1 VNIRKTALLAALL
14 SAVVIT
20 APASAQVSGIATSDT
35 AVAITRSKA
44 LGNAYQQIVT
54 QYASV
59 VQQLQSK
66 RVEINN
72 LHAQLD
78 INKDKELTQAE
89 IDVATKAK
97 SPLLKQIDIKQ
108 MELNTLQDPIVLAQ
122 LYVVEQIALK
132 YEAAQQAIITA
143 KKIKMILVP
152 NEYAWAADAVDVTA
166 AITAELDKAIPAASI
181 TPPAGYHPSRQIGA
195 LYQQIQQLI
204 NNASQQAQATVRP
217 PEPSPIETEP
227 VDQGARL
234 SGAQA
239 KCAELGFTPGTE
251 KYGNCVLKVSR

>member
-1 VNIRKTALLAALL
+1 MNIRNTALVAALL

-44 LGNAYQQIVT
+44 LGNAYQQIGT

-59 VQQLQSK
+59 VQQLQTK
-66 RVEINN
+66 RQEINN

-78 INKDKELTQAE
+78 TDKDKELTQAE
-89 IDVATKAK
+89 IDVAIKAK
-97 SPLLKQIDIKQ
+97 SPLFAQIDAKQ
-108 MELNTLQDPIVLAQ
+108 KEMSALQDPVILAQ
-122 LYVVEQIALK
+122 LYVIEQIALK
-132 YEAAQQAIITA
+132 YEAAQQAVITA
-143 KKIKMILVP
+143 KKIKMILAP
-152 NEYAWAADAVDVTA
+152 NEYAWAPDAVDVTA
-166 AITAELDKAIPAASI
+166 AITAELDKAVPSVAI
-181 TPPAGYHPSRQIGA
+181 TPPTGWLPARQVGT

-204 NNASQQAQATVRP
+204 NNASQQAQATVRS

-227 VDQGARL
+227 VDQEARL
-234 SGAQA
+234 SDAQA

-251 KYGNCVLKVSR
+251 KFGNCVLKVSR